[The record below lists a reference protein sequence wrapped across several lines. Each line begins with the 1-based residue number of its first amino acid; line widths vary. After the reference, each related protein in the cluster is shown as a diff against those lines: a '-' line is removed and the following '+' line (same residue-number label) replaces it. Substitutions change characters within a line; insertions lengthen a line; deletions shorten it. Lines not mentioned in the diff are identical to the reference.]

1 MTKVTLLVL
10 IISMAVWAQETPQ
23 KPELNLSETSIE
35 RIGSGGFENVFLSML
50 IPGLGEWRSGN
61 KRMAKIFFGT
71 ELALWIGYIST
82 EAYISNLQEDME
94 SLAALYAGVNTADK
108 DDQYW
113 IDIGSSLS
121 IYQFNADRLLARDLQ
136 GGYEEGGE
144 HDWEWESDERR
155 KEYFAR
161 RLNRQD
167 WKRTSTVVVGGIVL
181 NHLISAIDVVRILRG
196 QAALDDERQSMLHM
210 DYKRDIIQG
219 ESVRLNLTMFF

>member
-1 MTKVTLLVL
+1 M
-10 IISMAVWAQETPQ
+10 ISAQETSA
-23 KPELNLSETSIE
+23 KPDLNIE
-35 RIGSGGFENVFLSML
+35 QPAGEALGSGGFENVLLSAL

-61 KRMAKIFFGT
+61 KRLAKIFFGT
-71 ELALWIGYIST
+71 ELTLWIGYLST
-82 EAYISNLQEDME
+82 EAYINNLQGDME

-121 IYQFNADRLLARDLQ
+121 IYDFNAERLLARDLE

-144 HDWEWESDERR
+144 FDWQWESDERR
-155 KEYFAR
+155 KEYFAK

-196 QAALDDERQSMLHM
+196 RAVNDDERQSMLHM
-210 DYKRDIIQG
+210 NYQNTVVQG
-219 ESVRLNLTMFF
+219 ETVRLNLTMFF